1 MVVKTLFNVG
11 EEVLFKTVD
20 PTKTGIINAITEK
33 TYKGVIESININ
45 IRKIIVG
52 WKLTTV
58 RYLIRFNV
66 KTDDN
71 LDRTETTIVTED
83 KITKIK

>member
-1 MVVKTLFNVG
+1 MVVETKFNIG

-20 PTKTGIINAITEK
+20 PTKTGIINQITEK

-58 RYLIRFNV
+58 RYLIKFNV
-66 KTDDN
+66 KTNDN
-71 LDRTETTIVTED
+71 FDRIERTIVTED
-83 KITKIK
+83 KIIKIK

>member
-1 MVVKTLFNVG
+1 MVVKTKFNIG

-20 PTKTGIINAITEK
+20 PTKTGIINQITEK

-58 RYLIRFNV
+58 RYLIKYNV

-71 LDRTETTIVTED
+71 FDRMEKTIVTED

>member
-1 MVVKTLFNVG
+1 MVVKTKFNVG
-11 EEVLFKTVD
+11 EEVLFETFD
-20 PTKTGIINAITEK
+20 TTKKGITNKLIEK

-45 IRKIIVG
+45 IRRLVNNNLTII
-52 WKLTTV
+52 
-58 RYLIRFNV
+58 RYLIKYNV

>member
-1 MVVKTLFNVG
+1 MIVETKFNIG
-11 EEVLFKTVD
+11 EEVLFETVD
-20 PTKTGIINAITEK
+20 PTKKGIINAITEK

-45 IRKIIVG
+45 VRKI
-52 WKLTTV
+52 LNCNFTTI
-58 RYLIRFNV
+58 RYLIKYNI

-71 LDRTETTIVTED
+71 FNRIERTIVTED

>member
-1 MVVKTLFNVG
+1 MVVETKFNVG

-20 PTKTGIINAITEK
+20 PTKTGIINQITEK

-45 IRKIIVG
+45 IRKIIVD
-52 WKLTTV
+52 WKLTTI

-71 LDRTETTIVTED
+71 FDRTETTIVTED
-83 KITKIK
+83 KLTKIK